1 MYEKKFCKGLQKYIN
16 DNCLKKSA
24 IAEKA
29 GVRKDTFSRIINGKR
44 RVFGEEIAS
53 ICMAI
58 GKSFDDI
65 INYAD
70 DDSDEP
76 KEPKAG

>member
-16 DNCLKKSA
+16 DNCLKQSA
-24 IAEKA
+24 IAERA
-29 GVRKDTFSRIINGKR
+29 GIRKDTFSRIINGKR
-44 RVFGEEIAS
+44 RVFGEEIAG

-58 GKSFDDI
+58 GKSFDEI

-70 DDSDEP
+70 ESEP
-76 KEPKAG
+76 EPEAG